1 MPRTSRLLVGA
12 ALLAGVT
19 APAVYASLNSSA
31 ATGPEFIRISDR
43 QFGYTRVDNGPP
55 GRSPGDQEIIF
66 DKLFNRKI
74 TSRPIGSG
82 RFLCTFTTGATRTC
96 IATFDLP
103 KGEVVATG
111 TVRYRQFY
119 DLAITGGTGL
129 YDNARGTL
137 TIIRTTD
144 RPRPIREFL
153 YFRLAG

>member
-1 MPRTSRLLVGA
+1 MPRTSRLLIGA
-12 ALLAGVT
+12 ALLAGVGL
-19 APAVYASLNSSA
+19 AAYGGLDSQA

-43 QFGYTRVDNGPP
+43 QFAYSRVDNGPR

-66 DKLFNRKI
+66 DKLFNRRI
-74 TSRPIGSG
+74 TPKPIGSA
-82 RFLCTFTTGATRTC
+82 RFLCTFTTGRTRTC

>member
-1 MPRTSRLLVGA
+1 MPSTSRLLIGA
-12 ALLAGVT
+12 ALLAGVGS
-19 APAVYASLNSSA
+19 AVYGGLDSQA

-43 QFGYTRVDNGPP
+43 QFAYSRVDNGPR

-66 DKLFNRKI
+66 DKLFNRRI
-74 TSRPIGSG
+74 TPKPIGSA
-82 RFLCTFTTGATRTC
+82 RFLCTFTTGRTRTC

-103 KGEVVATG
+103 KGEIVATG

>member
-1 MPRTSRLLVGA
+1 MPSTSRLLVGA
-12 ALLAGVT
+12 ALLAGVGL
-19 APAVYASLNSSA
+19 AAYGGLDSQA

-43 QFGYTRVDNGPP
+43 QFGYSRVDVGPR

-66 DKLFNRKI
+66 DKLFNRRI
-74 TSRPIGSG
+74 TPKPIGSA
-82 RFLCTFTTGATRTC
+82 RFLCTFTTGRTRTC
-96 IATFDLP
+96 IATFDLA

-111 TVRYRQFY
+111 TVRFRQFY
-119 DLAITGGTGL
+119 DLAIVGGTGL

-153 YFRLAG
+153 YFRLSG

>member
-1 MPRTSRLLVGA
+1 MPSTSRLLIGA
-12 ALLAGVT
+12 VLLAGVGLV
-19 APAVYASLNSSA
+19 AYGGLDSQA

-43 QFGYTRVDNGPP
+43 QFSYSRVDNGPH

-66 DKLFNRKI
+66 DKLFNRRI
-74 TSRPIGSG
+74 TPKPIGTA
-82 RFLCTFTTGATRTC
+82 RFLCTFTTGRTRTC

-153 YFRLAG
+153 YFRLSG

>member
-1 MPRTSRLLVGA
+1 MPSTSRLLIGA
-12 ALLAGVT
+12 ALLAGVGT
-19 APAVYASLNSSA
+19 AAYGSLDSNA

-43 QFGYTRVDNGPP
+43 QFAYSRVDNGPR

-66 DKLFNRKI
+66 DKLFNRRI
-74 TSRPIGSG
+74 TPKPIGSA
-82 RFLCTFTTGATRTC
+82 RFLCTFTTGRTRTC

-111 TVRYRQFY
+111 TVRFRQFY

>member
-1 MPRTSRLLVGA
+1 MPRTSRLLIGA
-12 ALLAGVT
+12 ALLAGVGL
-19 APAVYASLNSSA
+19 AAYGSLDSQA

-43 QFGYTRVDNGPP
+43 QFAYSRVDNGAR

-66 DKLFNRKI
+66 DKLFNRRI
-74 TSRPIGSG
+74 TPKPIGSA
-82 RFLCTFTTGATRTC
+82 RFLCTFTTGRTRTC

-137 TIIRTTD
+137 TVIRTTD

-153 YFRLAG
+153 YFRLSG

>member
-1 MPRTSRLLVGA
+1 MPSTSRLLIGA
-12 ALLAGVT
+12 ALLAGMGS
-19 APAVYASLNSSA
+19 AAYGGLDSAA

-43 QFGYTRVDNGPP
+43 QFAYSRVDNGPR

-66 DKLFNRKI
+66 DKLFNRRI
-74 TSRPIGSG
+74 TPKPIGSA
-82 RFLCTFTTGATRTC
+82 RFLCTFTTGRTRTC